1 MGRPSK
7 KDALT
12 MGVPK
17 ESQKEIILPDR
28 FTISVGKLNWTL
40 LLVES
45 IYNERDDVIAMG
57 QTHGAFGI
65 VKIRQG
71 LKREFL
77 EKTVR
82 HEIAHVFM
90 DSFALRESDNSYDE
104 EKVCEIIATYGD
116 EIVEVSKHV
125 VKEIIK
131 RSHKLGS
138 E

>member
-7 KDALT
+7 KNALT
-12 MGVPK
+12 IAPP
-17 ESQKEIILPDR
+17 KEIILPDR
-28 FTISVGKLNWTL
+28 FTISVGKLNWTF

-45 IYNERDDVIAMG
+45 INDEKDDVITMG
-57 QTHGAFGI
+57 QTHGALGI

-82 HEIAHVFM
+82 REIAHVFM

-116 EIVEVSKHV
+116 EIIELSKHV
-125 VKEIIK
+125 VKKIII
-131 RSHKLGS
+131 RNYKLGG

>member
-7 KDALT
+7 KALT
-12 MGVPK
+12 MCVTQEAP
-17 ESQKEIILPDR
+17 KEIILPDR
-28 FTISVGKLNWTL
+28 FTISVGKLNWTF

-45 IYNERDDVIAMG
+45 INNEKDDVITMG
-57 QTHGAFGI
+57 QTHGALGI

-82 HEIAHVFM
+82 REIAHVFM

-116 EIVEVSKHV
+116 EIIELSKHV
-125 VKEIIK
+125 VKKIII
-131 RSHKLGS
+131 RNYKLGG